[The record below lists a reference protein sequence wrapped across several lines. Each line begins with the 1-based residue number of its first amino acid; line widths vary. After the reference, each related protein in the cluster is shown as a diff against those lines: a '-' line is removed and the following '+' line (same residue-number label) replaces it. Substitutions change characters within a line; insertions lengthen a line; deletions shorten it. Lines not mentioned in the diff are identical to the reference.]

1 MAFWRPLGHLRVG
14 GRHHSPRQRKSA
26 CRLLLEPLEQRQVF
40 SSADGNGPVLTAIT
54 STPGS
59 RSLVLTFDGP
69 VLSSTA
75 TDLSNYRI
83 TAPNG
88 GNPQVVTSSGP
99 PVRVVAA
106 QYGDI
111 STTSSQVTLTLARP
125 LQQGIFY
132 RIFVNGELPITNGNP
147 ASNPLT
153 GGGGAGNPSNGV
165 TFDGDNDDTAC
176 GNFYGLFAV
185 GRRLAFT
192 DFSGD
197 RVVLAATGGSGLN
210 VWREL
215 NGDIDQVTVL
225 PGATALSGSVVVG
238 RGSSGTVP
246 IGSVTIPVPSPLVLN
261 GAANQLPASF
271 VVVPSGGLAAPA
283 PQPTATSPTPVV
295 ATSANLPYTLNITPV
310 SSPGIALLPGI
321 QSGVYAQTAAS
332 AAYPTGLWHVL
343 GGRTN
348 GRHNFW
354 PSGVP
359 SSLATRAATLVAA
372 IRRGWVTPM
381 RPRSRPRPMAS
392 AILGSWV
399 VLPLPVAPATITTGC
414 CSMARVRSSTR
425 AEIGSSGGKRSVT
438 TAAQRPGGG

>member
-1 MAFWRPLGHLRVG
+1 MAFWRTLGHLRVG
-14 GRHHSPRQRKSA
+14 GRHHSPRQRKST

-132 RIFVNGELPITNGNP
+132 RIFLNGELPITSGNP
-147 ASNPLT
+147 ASNPIT
-153 GGGGAGNPSNGV
+153 GGGGDDNPSNGV

-185 GRRLAFT
+185 GKRLTFT

-215 NGDIDQVTVL
+215 NGDIDQTTVL

-261 GAANQLPASF
+261 GAANHLPASF
-271 VVVPSGGLAAPA
+271 VMVPSGGLAAPA

-310 SSPGIALLPGI
+310 GSPGIALLPGI
-321 QSGVYAQTAAS
+321 QSGVYAQTAPS
-332 AAYPTGLWHVL
+332 AAYPSGLWLVF

-348 GRHNFW
+348 GLHNFS
-354 PSGVP
+354 PSGEQ
-359 SSLATRAATLVAA
+359 SF
-372 IRRGWVTPM
+372 
-381 RPRSRPRPMAS
+381 RPVFR
-392 AILGSWV
+392 
-399 VLPLPVAPATITTGC
+399 
-414 CSMARVRSSTR
+414 
-425 AEIGSSGGKRSVT
+425 
-438 TAAQRPGGG
+438 TA

>member
-1 MAFWRPLGHLRVG
+1 MAFWRTLGHLCVR
-14 GRHHSPRQRKSA
+14 GRHHSSRRRKSA

-75 TDLSNYRI
+75 TDLSNYSI

-106 QYGDI
+106 QYGEI

-185 GRRLAFT
+185 RQRPQRLA
-192 DFSGD
+192 
-197 RVVLAATGGSGLN
+197 
-210 VWREL
+210 
-215 NGDIDQVTVL
+215 
-225 PGATALSGSVVVG
+225 
-238 RGSSGTVP
+238 
-246 IGSVTIPVPSPLVLN
+246 
-261 GAANQLPASF
+261 
-271 VVVPSGGLAAPA
+271 
-283 PQPTATSPTPVV
+283 
-295 ATSANLPYTLNITPV
+295 
-310 SSPGIALLPGI
+310 
-321 QSGVYAQTAAS
+321 
-332 AAYPTGLWHVL
+332 
-343 GGRTN
+343 
-348 GRHNFW
+348 
-354 PSGVP
+354 
-359 SSLATRAATLVAA
+359 
-372 IRRGWVTPM
+372 
-381 RPRSRPRPMAS
+381 
-392 AILGSWV
+392 
-399 VLPLPVAPATITTGC
+399 
-414 CSMARVRSSTR
+414 
-425 AEIGSSGGKRSVT
+425 
-438 TAAQRPGGG
+438 